1 MRRRDFVR
9 AGASAAVLAGSVAA
23 QSKPPKTARITSSV
37 MLWTLKGSI
46 EERLETAAKAGMQ
59 SVELVAEHVPWT
71 EAEGARYVKL
81 ARSFGMG
88 IDTIIAQPDWK
99 KRPVSMVDPAQR
111 ENFLKDIRQAIAWA
125 RKLEVPYIILMSTD
139 VIAGR
144 THAEQYQS
152 MLEGS
157 RRAGELAAQA
167 AVTLLL
173 EPLNAKKD
181 HPGFFLTNCTEG
193 LKLVKEVGNPH
204 VRLLFDIYHEH
215 VATGS
220 VIGILPEAA
229 PYTAVFH
236 VADSPGRH
244 DPGSGE
250 INYTDVYK
258 AIAKTGYAGY
268 IAMEYL
274 PLGDPVASLIKSVD
288 QMRAALAS

>member
-9 AGASAAVLAGSVAA
+9 TGGGAAVLAGAAAA
-23 QSKPPKTARITSSV
+23 QSKPPKTAKITSSV
-37 MLWTLKGSI
+37 MLWTLQGSI
-46 EERLETAAKAGMQ
+46 EERLEAAAKAGMQ

-71 EAEGARYVKL
+71 DAEGARYVKL

-125 RKLEVPYIILMSTD
+125 RKLGVPYIILMSGD
-139 VIAGR
+139 AIAGR
-144 THAEQYQS
+144 THAQQYRS
-152 MLEGS
+152 MIEGA

-167 AVTLLL
+167 GVTLLV

-215 VATGS
+215 VETGN
-220 VIGILPEAA
+220 VIGTLTEAA
-229 PYTAVFH
+229 HYTAVFH

-244 DPGSGE
+244 DPGSGA

-268 IAMEYL
+268 ITMEYL

>member
-9 AGASAAVLAGSVAA
+9 DGASAAVLAGVAA
-23 QSKPPKTARITSSV
+23 AQPKPPKTAKITSSV
-37 MLWTLKGSI
+37 MLWTLQGSL
-46 EERLETAAKAGMQ
+46 EARLETAAKAGMQ

-71 EAEGARYVKL
+71 DAEGARYVRM

-111 ENFLKDIRQAIAWA
+111 ENFLKDVRQAIAWA
-125 RKLEVPYIILMSTD
+125 RKLGVPYIILMSGD
-139 VIAGR
+139 AIAGR
-144 THAEQYQS
+144 THAQQYQS
-152 MLEGS
+152 LLEGA

-167 AVTLLL
+167 GVTLLL

-181 HPGFFLTNCTEG
+181 HAGFFLTNCTEG
-193 LKLVKEVGNPH
+193 LKLVKEVSNPH

-215 VATGS
+215 VETGNAL
-220 VIGILPEAA
+220 GTLTEAA
-229 PYTAVFH
+229 PYTSVFH

-244 DPGSGE
+244 DPGSGT
-250 INYTDVYK
+250 INYTDVYR

-268 IAMEYL
+268 ITMEYL

>member
-1 MRRRDFVR
+1 MRRRDFLR
-9 AGASAAVLAGSVAA
+9 TSGCGAALAGAAAA
-23 QSKPPKTARITSSV
+23 QSKPPKKAKITSSV
-37 MLWTLKGSI
+37 MLWTLRGST

-71 EAEGARYVKL
+71 ETEGARYVKL

-111 ENFLKDIRQAIAWA
+111 ENFLKDVRQAITWA
-125 RKLEVPYIILMSTD
+125 RKLDVPYIILMSTD
-139 VIAGR
+139 TIAGR

-167 AVTLLL
+167 GVTLLV

-193 LKLVKEVGNPH
+193 LKLVKEVGSPH

-215 VATGS
+215 VETGNAR
-220 VIGILPEAA
+220 GILTEAA
-229 PYTAVFH
+229 PYTTVFH

-244 DPGSGE
+244 DPGSGQ

-288 QMRAALAS
+288 QMRAAL

>member
-9 AGASAAVLAGSVAA
+9 TSGSFAAWAGMPAAPP
-23 QSKPPKTARITSSV
+23 KPPQPARITSSV
-37 MLWTLKGSI
+37 MLWTLKGST
-46 EERLETAAKAGMQ
+46 EERFEAAAKAGMQ
-59 SVELVAEHVPWT
+59 SVELVAEHVRWT
-71 EAEGARYVKL
+71 GAEITRYAKL

-88 IDTIIAQPDWK
+88 IDTVIAQPDWK
-99 KRPVSMVDPAQR
+99 KRPVSMLDPAQR
-111 ENFLKDIRQAIAWA
+111 ENFLQDVRQAIAYA
-125 RKLEVPYIILMSTD
+125 GKLSVPNIILMSTD
-139 VIAGR
+139 AIAGR
-144 THAEQYQS
+144 THAEQYAS
-152 MLEGS
+152 MLEGA

-167 AVTLLL
+167 GVTLLV

-181 HPGFFLTNCTEG
+181 HPGFFLTSCTEG

-204 VRLLFDIYHEH
+204 VRLLFDIYHEQ
-215 VATGS
+215 VQAGNL
-220 VIGILPEAA
+220 IGTLTEAA
-229 PYTAVFH
+229 PYTSVFH

-250 INYTDVYK
+250 INYTNVYK
-258 AIAKTGYAGY
+258 AIAKTGYSGY